1 MDQHILIGNSGLI
14 FKLMDVLP
22 VHMVQVVCSF
32 SVYAYLVWRIT
43 SLVLFLA
50 LAWGLPS
57 ALFLLGVAKVS
68 HAPPQPPR
76 LVYQTSA
83 YAKHPSFSWARRRG

>member
-68 HAPPQPPR
+68 HAPPLPP
-76 LVYQTSA
+76 
-83 YAKHPSFSWARRRG
+83 PWATD